1 MSDRPPS
8 NPSDQSTPTPPT
20 SDRLSATP
28 PPTEQDLRKNYP
40 GLPTAPPSFSQFA
53 LQNLPSV
60 SSASLEPQESIL
72 STEIQEITADE
83 FDRSIGAAEQQAL
96 AILAL
101 KLPRSCKRKAQDLAF
116 SIRRSRQSGS
126 SCILMIHQF
135 NALQLTTHLLPTEW
149 EQTGIVPDDEDI
161 RIAQPTSPSTTAVSM
176 GKPFH
181 KRPPIKQGPKEKSV
195 KVVNLLDKTPAS
207 ASTSLAPIMTPQTTL
222 AGLPPTNS
230 LDKDQFSWEDV
241 VPAGAEPSFRAAL
254 GNQQPN
260 AVADK
265 TSQNLRLARPD
276 DDPSQVTLPGDAT
289 ANQTSGEPQSLPLPT
304 AEHGPTPAASGPSNS
319 TTTHTDQRPTE
330 SSEQTAT
337 SPLPH
342 LTIIKS
348 DQIRAQVV
356 SITQEWAGSKPSWS
370 KYVATWNSLSHL
382 LENCA
387 QGLHNPPLAAPSF
400 QLGRISCSYSSWI
413 QTITSL
419 ANEFLSPSHQE
430 QWYCPDLLDF
440 PLLTEFGNKN
450 NDLAPGSFIPP
461 FKRTQHPESTLVR
474 CLYRLHYPPQYVTA
488 EWAKV
493 VAASVELMAGSFFIP
508 PPINSQPT
516 DDHVTRGVEALCY
529 LDTLK
534 NSSST
539 FDPPSD
545 QSNRS
550 LQPNQRMHSVD
561 LLHDFRNVIIDV
573 LMAYIIMQTHSL
585 SEAPLTAAQKKAN
598 TRANQ
603 ASTNNSDK
611 QLSPTEPDPSALTQ
625 FPEAAVQ
632 KLQKYQNKQNFQ
644 PLVYFILAGVRGL
657 FITSRDHRI
666 AGVLTC
672 MSFIQAI
679 SIIKQHSSTSHT
691 CKETIWRSLSALLV
705 KMLAPVFQS
714 PDKLCSLA
722 SVQVPTRYQLAQAI
736 TTDFLNHW
744 NTLKPTSPF
753 LMPHTPH
760 QITRK

>member
-28 PPTEQDLRKNYP
+28 PPTEQDLLQNYP

-116 SIRRSRQSGS
+116 SIRRSRQSGL

-149 EQTGIVPDDEDI
+149 EQTGIVPNDKDI

-181 KRPPIKQGPKEKSV
+181 KRPPIKRGPKEKSV
-195 KVVNLLDKTPAS
+195 KVVNLLDKTPAL

-222 AGLPPTNS
+222 AGLPPTDS

-241 VPAGAEPSFRAAL
+241 VPAGAEPSFWAA
-254 GNQQPN
+254 Q
-260 AVADK
+260 
-265 TSQNLRLARPD
+265 RL
-276 DDPSQVTLPGDAT
+276 TLPGGAQPDASTHPRLSDPTAEGSTTSKHGLAPQQSPSPAPHKDAT

-304 AEHGPTPAASGPSNS
+304 AEHGPTPAASGPLNS

-330 SSEQTAT
+330 SSKQTAT

-419 ANEFLSPSHQE
+419 ADEFLSPSHQE

-440 PLLTEFGNKN
+440 PLLTEVHSCP
-450 NDLAPGSFIPP
+450 L
-461 FKRTQHPESTLVR
+461 LVPIA
-474 CLYRLHYPPQYVTA
+474 LPPPQYVTA
-488 EWAKV
+488 KWAKV
-493 VAASVELMAGSFFIP
+493 VAASVELMADSFFIP

-516 DDHVTRGVEALCY
+516 DNHVTRGVKALRY

-585 SEAPLTAAQKKAN
+585 SKAPLTAAQKKAN

-625 FPEAAVQ
+625 FPKAAVQ
-632 KLQKYQNKQNFQ
+632 KLQKYQKKQNFQ

-657 FITSRDHRI
+657 FITSRDHCI

>member
-28 PPTEQDLRKNYP
+28 PPTEQDLRQNYP

-53 LQNLPSV
+53 LQNLPLV

-181 KRPPIKQGPKEKSV
+181 KRPPIKRGPKEKLV

-222 AGLPPTNS
+222 AGLPPTDS

-241 VPAGAEPSFRAAL
+241 VPAGAEPSFWAAL

-265 TSQNLRLARPD
+265 TSQNLCLARPD
-276 DDPSQVTLPGDAT
+276 DDPSQVTLPGGAQPDASTHPRLSDPTAEGSTTSEHGLAPQQSLSPAPHKDAT

-330 SSEQTAT
+330 SSKQTTT

-382 LENCA
+382 LKNCA

-419 ANEFLSPSHQE
+419 ADEFLSPSHQE
-430 QWYCPDLLDF
+430 QWYFSDLLDF

-461 FKRTQHPESTLVR
+461 FKRTQHPESTL
-474 CLYRLHYPPQYVTA
+474 
-488 EWAKV
+488 
-493 VAASVELMAGSFFIP
+493 FFHP
-508 PPINSQPT
+508 ATNQLPT
-516 DDHVTRGVEALCY
+516 NGRSRHKGRRS
-529 LDTLK
+529 TLK

-561 LLHDFRNVIIDV
+561 LLHDFRNVIIDF

-632 KLQKYQNKQNFQ
+632 KLQKYQKKQNFQ
-644 PLVYFILAGVRGL
+644 PLVYFILAG
-657 FITSRDHRI
+657 
-666 AGVLTC
+666 
-672 MSFIQAI
+672 AI

-722 SVQVPTRYQLAQAI
+722 SVQVPTQYQLAQEI